1 MGIPQ
6 LNRYLL
12 SKCSHH
18 AIQKKHLDCFAGKTV
33 VIDASI
39 YLYKYTGN
47 ETLIENMYTMIT
59 IFKFYKITPIFVFD
73 GKPPDEK
80 KDVMKQR
87 YDDKKVASRKYDE
100 LAAIHATTTDEHER
114 SEMAIE
120 MEKLKRQFLRIRKED
135 VQNVKTLMDTCGVA
149 YYDAPGEADVMC
161 ASMVIHRQAWA
172 CVSDD
177 MDMFAYGCTRVMRH
191 FSLLSHTVVF
201 YNITGILRELAI
213 PMRDFRHILVM
224 SGTDY
229 GNTQKNSLPNIMYQY
244 DIYKKSDTTQSFRE
258 WTGNEDCENL
268 NHINQMF
275 MVEPMSLP
283 PKQTQYN
290 PMKMTDFLKP
300 YGFVFI

>member
-6 LNRYLL
+6 LNRFLL
-12 SKCSHH
+12 SKCSPQS
-18 AIQKKHLDCFAGKTV
+18 IQKKHLDCFAGKTV

-39 YLYKYTGN
+39 YLYKFLGN
-47 ETLIENMYTMIT
+47 DTLIENIYSMIT
-59 IFKFYKITPIFVFD
+59 IFKFYKITPLFVFD

-80 KDVMKQR
+80 KDLMKRR
-87 YDDKKVASRKYDE
+87 YDDKKVASCKYDE
-100 LAAIHATTTDEHER
+100 LAAIRAATTDEHER

-135 VQNVKTLMDTCGVA
+135 VHNVKTLMDTCGVA
-149 YYDAPGEADVMC
+149 YYDAPGEADLMC

-177 MDMFAYGCTRVMRH
+177 MDMFAYGCSRVMRH

-201 YNITGILRELAI
+201 YNMTGILRELAI
-213 PMRDFRHILVM
+213 PMRDFRSLLVI

-229 GNTQKNSLPNIMYQY
+229 GNAQKKSLPNLYET
-244 DIYKKSDTTQSFRE
+244 YKNSDMTKSFRE
-258 WTGNEDCENL
+258 LMGNENNDNL
-268 NHINQMF
+268 DHITQMF
-275 MVEPMSLP
+275 VAEPMTLP
-283 PKQTQYN
+283 SKQIQYN

-300 YGFVFI
+300 HGFVFV

>member
-6 LNRYLL
+6 LNRFLL
-12 SKCSHH
+12 SKCSPHS
-18 AIQKKHLDCFAGKTV
+18 IQKKHLECFAGKTV

-39 YLYKYTGN
+39 YLYKFIGN
-47 ETLIENMYTMIT
+47 ETLIENIYSMIT

-80 KDVMKQR
+80 KDLMKRR
-87 YDDKKVASRKYDE
+87 YDDKKVASGKYDE
-100 LAAIHATTTDEHER
+100 LAAIRAATTDEHER

-135 VQNVKTLMDTCGVA
+135 VHNVKTLMDTCGVA
-149 YYDAPGEADVMC
+149 YYDAPGEADLMC

-177 MDMFAYGCTRVMRH
+177 MDMFAYGCSRVMRH

-201 YNITGILRELAI
+201 YNMTGILRELAI
-213 PMRDFRHILVM
+213 PMRDFRSLLVI

-229 GNTQKNSLPNIMYQY
+229 GNAQKKSLPNLYET
-244 DIYKKSDTTQSFRE
+244 YKNSDMTKSFRE
-258 WTGNEDCENL
+258 WMGNENNDNL
-268 NHINQMF
+268 DHITQMF
-275 MVEPMSLP
+275 VAEPMTLP
-283 PKQTQYN
+283 SKQIQYN

-300 YGFVFI
+300 HGFVFV

>member
-1 MGIPQ
+1 
-6 LNRYLL
+6 
-12 SKCSHH
+12 
-18 AIQKKHLDCFAGKTV
+18 
-33 VIDASI
+33 
-39 YLYKYTGN
+39 
-47 ETLIENMYTMIT
+47 MIT
-59 IFKFYKITPIFVFD
+59 IFKYYNITPIFIFD

-100 LAAIHATTTDEHER
+100 LAAIHATTTDEHEK

-213 PMRDFRHILVM
+213 PMRDFRNILVM

-229 GNTQKNSLPNIMYQY
+229 GNTQKNSLPQLMNQY
-244 DIYKKSDTTQSFRE
+244 DIYRNANTTQTFCE
-258 WTGNEDCENL
+258 WMGNDNNENF

-275 MVEPMSLP
+275 MVEPMTII

-290 PMKMTDFLKP
+290 PMKMTDFLKS
-300 YGFVFI
+300 YGFIFV